1 MEQCKVNLSSSD
13 SEKKRLEE
21 SLKSFQAKAKKYDDI
36 SAQGVR
42 SLIQMNAF
50 NEKADVREKERES
63 RRSQARSVLGMV
75 RQSSVNNRTDG
86 YVGNHRHE
94 DDIARKRKRVSDD
107 FMARSQSR
115 SQYGDRSFDPYGI
128 SQLSQ
133 RSYSSRSERGRSLFG
148 DNRRHGIPHNI
159 QSEHKRSPNME
170 SVTEERSYR
179 RTYSHQ
185 SFEDAEDGGSEK
197 SIALLKQA

>member
-1 MEQCKVNLSSSD
+1 MEKEISYFEKQRSSTHSQDKKISRLETAVQNLKCEKSTALEKLKGAAQSYKILEKAKVESKQLQDAQSSFKMETLKLEHEKELCTLRVEMEQCKINLSSSD
-13 SEKKRLEE
+13 SEKKWLEE

-107 FMARSQSR
+107 FMVRS
-115 SQYGDRSFDPYGI
+115 
-128 SQLSQ
+128 
-133 RSYSSRSERGRSLFG
+133 
-148 DNRRHGIPHNI
+148 
-159 QSEHKRSPNME
+159 
-170 SVTEERSYR
+170 
-179 RTYSHQ
+179 
-185 SFEDAEDGGSEK
+185 
-197 SIALLKQA
+197 